1 MEEDPATPEQ
11 SFMTELPPSAWKAT
25 TFVLAAI
32 LVTVVIFFVLLA
44 SGLMKLGLSLL

>member
-1 MEEDPATPEQ
+1 MEEDPATPKQ
-11 SFMTELPPSAWKAT
+11 SFMTEIPPSAWKAA

-32 LVTVVIFFVLLA
+32 LVTVVICLILIA

>member
-1 MEEDPATPEQ
+1 MEEYPPTPEQ
-11 SFMTELPPSAWKAT
+11 SFMTDMPPSAWKAA

-32 LVTVVIFFVLLA
+32 LVTVVICLVLLA